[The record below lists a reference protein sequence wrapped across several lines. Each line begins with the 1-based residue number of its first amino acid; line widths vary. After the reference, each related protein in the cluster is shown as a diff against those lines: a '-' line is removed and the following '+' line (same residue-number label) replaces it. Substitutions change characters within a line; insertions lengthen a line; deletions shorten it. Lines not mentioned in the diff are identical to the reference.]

1 MYVYDH
7 TLSGPYQRT
16 RDGLGAILGADAR
29 QRVRDSDKA
38 PYRWICALD
47 LFFPRM
53 TEVKGG
59 PPVLTPG
66 NPPPR
71 LDRGTGVLISPRHVL
86 TAAHNVMPARGIEA
100 LSITVIPGLDRSKLL
115 KQAPV
120 GSQQISSGQAPVGSL
135 TPAGWWVP
143 PEYKTNRQPVWDFAL
158 LTLPKDF
165 PVLHG
170 MPYGYWTDAHY
181 APWTKIAAVTASAL
195 VGSPVAL
202 SGYPADKCKNDA
214 CAPCSSLVQ
223 ADYDSVRGK
232 QSWASTQW
240 EAGGTVQPDPP
251 PGLILY
257 DADACTGMSG
267 SPVWQNTTAGDL
279 QLVAIHTGTQ
289 TRANPKTGLNET
301 FNRGIPLV
309 AQLLNF
315 LRQRMLI
322 DRERARF

>member
-1 MYVYDH
+1 MYIYDH
-7 TLSGPYQRT
+7 TLSETDPRI
-16 RDGLGAILGADAR
+16 RNGLGAIIGADDR

-47 LFFPRM
+47 LQFPFQGSAQLN
-53 TEVKGG
+53 K
-59 PPVLTPG
+59 
-66 NPPPR
+66 
-71 LDRGTGVLISPRHVL
+71 GTGFLISPRHVL

-115 KQAPV
+115 QQAPV
-120 GSQQISSGQAPVGSL
+120 GSQQISPGQAPVGSL

-158 LTLPKDF
+158 LTLPRDF
-165 PVLHG
+165 PPYHG
-170 MPYGYWTDAHY
+170 MPYGYWTDLHY
-181 APWTKIAAVTASAL
+181 APPTKISAVTASAL
-195 VGSPVAL
+195 VGNTVSL
-202 SGYPADKCKNDA
+202 SGYPADKCKNDS
-214 CAPCSSLVQ
+214 CAPCVPSVP
-223 ADYDSVRGK
+223 ADYDSVRSKLG
-232 QSWASTQW
+232 WASTQW
-240 EAGGTVQPDPP
+240 EAVGAVQSDPP

-267 SPVWQNTTAGDL
+267 SPVWQKTMVGGRENLAL
-279 QLVAIHTGTQ
+279 IAIHTGTH
-289 TRANPKTGLNET
+289 TRANSKTGQNET

-309 AQLLNF
+309 AQLLNL

>member
-1 MYVYDH
+1 MYIYDR
-7 TLSGPYQRT
+7 TLSAPYQRT
-16 RDGLGAILGADAR
+16 HDGLGVIIGGDAR
-29 QRVRDSDKA
+29 QRARDLHKA

-47 LFFPRM
+47 LQFPFQGSSQLN
-53 TEVKGG
+53 K
-59 PPVLTPG
+59 
-66 NPPPR
+66 
-71 LDRGTGVLISPRHVL
+71 GTGFLMSPRHVL
-86 TAAHNVMPARGIEA
+86 TAAHNVTPSPGVEA
-100 LSITVIPGLDRSKLL
+100 LSITVTPGLDGTKLL
-115 KQAPV
+115 GKQQAPV
-120 GSQQISSGQAPVGSL
+120 GSQEIRPGQPSVGPL

-195 VGSPVAL
+195 VGSAVSL
-202 SGYPADKCKNDA
+202 SGYPADKCRNDA
-214 CAPCSSLVQ
+214 CAPCVPSVP
-223 ADYDSVRGK
+223 ADYDSARGK
-232 QSWASTQW
+232 LGWASTQW

-289 TRANPKTGLNET
+289 TRSNPKTGLNET

-309 AQLLNF
+309 AQLLNL
-315 LRQRMLI
+315 LRQRMLS
-322 DRERARF
+322 DRERAKF